1 MSYQV
6 ELRFEK
12 QCIDLDINLL
22 LKKICTLMIK
32 KDMGYLLLGLNLKHS
47 LT

>member
-32 KDMGYLLLGLNLKHS
+32 KDELFALRLQFEHS
-47 LT
+47 